1 MVINVSIRQ
10 KKSKKILFLLLIVLL
25 LFFSIKTVLAQT
37 KGTLPNELKFI
48 PANARAIEKNFDYT
62 EDKASSISTKKL
74 VLDKVGFILHLQ
86 PLNKIKDKLI
96 KLRIFSSDGAT
107 VQTFNFK
114 DDSIFAIV
122 DPEKTYAIVQEINP
136 QCDSLVKSFN
146 FDPLV
151 TICPESV
158 LIKLFDNIKLTE
170 STSFKIPISTQTELY
185 SIQLSLPK
193 DIKQLTTDFD
203 FVDVYNTKTSSSG
216 SIGISLPG
224 SLESV
229 TNTML
234 NLGSLLSFGDLCIVS
249 SIKNDEL
256 KLTDC
261 SFNNPNIKSIITF
274 NHGFKNNAYCF
285 EIPSSSSSSGRLSS
299 SSSGLISN
307 IQSVYSSP
315 GDIVSSS
322 GSFSLPFCSSG
333 NVACELGKPFCLN
346 TFEGI
351 PRCKNING
359 IDVVG
364 CLTKSVFYQNL
375 QSEGKLFEQPYL
387 ILPFLPKTF
396 TRLSHNVILNISK
409 NTKPINQPKETD
421 KSSQQKLFPDN
432 YTFLL
437 TLDIGSIS
445 TLTSSLNRT
454 TFSILTPVVINQE
467 LNKTIFEFDQSNI
480 EAEIFPFSDA
490 KKNSVLT
497 SINIQGTNK
506 DNLTKFG
513 ILVNNNV
520 LVMNLQ
526 DSESSKNPNLLLQV
540 SVNDNVK
547 DKFQIHTYL
556 PSIKSD
562 VRIEEQYTFVEQDVV
577 SMINEKNKPIDV
589 VTNKSKSEIIFTKL
603 FMDLELFS
611 PIVFD
616 LQKPSI
622 FLDDGQFKS
631 QFKASG
637 ILSPPSFNPIIED
650 GYRATITLSMLFM
663 IDKDSTI
670 TWLYSDVKT
679 KDENIFSNVFNFSF
693 LPSGI
698 YKCNI
703 QFVGDREKLL
713 LKSGAIKP
721 KK

>member
-1 MVINVSIRQ
+1 MAISVSIRQ
-10 KKSKKILFLLLIVLL
+10 KQSKKNLFLLLIAL
-25 LFFSIKTVLAQT
+25 LFLFSVRTGLAQT
-37 KGTLPNELKFI
+37 KGALPDELKFV
-48 PANARAIEKNFDYT
+48 PANTRAIEKTFDYT
-62 EDKASSISTKKL
+62 VDKASSISTQQL
-74 VLDKVGFILHLQ
+74 VLDKVGFILHIQ
-86 PLNKIKDKLI
+86 PVNKIKDKLI
-96 KLRIFSSDGAT
+96 KLKIFSSDGIA

-136 QCDSLVKSFN
+136 QCDSLVKSFK

-151 TICPESV
+151 TICPDSV

-170 STSFKIPISTQTELY
+170 STSFKVPISTQTELY
-185 SIQLSLPK
+185 SVQLSLPK
-193 DIKQLTTDFD
+193 DIKQITTDFN
-203 FVDVYNTKTSSSG
+203 FVDVHNTKTSSSG
-216 SIGISLPG
+216 S
-224 SLESV
+224 LESL

-234 NLGSLLSFGDLCIVS
+234 NLASLLSFGDLCIVS
-249 SIKNDEL
+249 SIKNGEL
-256 KLTDC
+256 KPTGC
-261 SFNNPNIKSIITF
+261 SFNNPSIKSIITF

-285 EIPSSSSSSGRLSS
+285 EIPSSSSSSGKLAT

-315 GDIVSSS
+315 EDIVSSS
-322 GSFSLPFCSSG
+322 GSFSLPYCSSG
-333 NVACELGKPFCLN
+333 SLTCELGKSFCLN
-346 TFEGI
+346 VLEGI
-351 PRCKNING
+351 PKCQNVNG
-359 IDVVG
+359 LDVAG

-375 QSEGKLFEQPYL
+375 QLEEKSFEQPYL

-396 TRLSHNVILNISK
+396 TMLNHNVILNISK
-409 NTKPINQPKETD
+409 NTKPINQPKEID
-421 KSSQQKLFPDN
+421 KDSQQKLFSDS
-432 YTFLL
+432 YTFSLI
-437 TLDIGSIS
+437 LDIGSIS

-467 LNKTIFEFDQSNI
+467 LNKTIFELDQSRI
-480 EAEIFPFSDA
+480 ETEIFPFSNA
-490 KKNSVLT
+490 KKSSVLT
-497 SINIQGTNK
+497 SINVQGANK
-506 DNLTKFG
+506 GNLTKFG
-513 ILVNNNV
+513 ISVNNNV

-526 DSESSKNPNLLLQV
+526 DSESSKNQNLSFQV
-540 SVNDNVK
+540 SANDNVK
-547 DKFQIHTYL
+547 DKFQIQTYL
-556 PSIKSD
+556 PAIKSD
-562 VRIEEQYTFVEQDVV
+562 VSVEEQYTFVEQDVV
-577 SMINEKNKPIDV
+577 SMIDEKNKTTDV
-589 VTNKSKSEIIFTKL
+589 VTNKSKSEIIVTKL

-611 PIVFD
+611 PIAFD

-622 FLDDGQFKS
+622 LLDDGQFKS

-670 TWLYSDVKT
+670 TWLYSDLKT